1 MQLPKTMKS
10 KLILF
15 LCILVLTSCQKVVEK
30 ENVGKEVIELEQ
42 SISNEKL
49 YANYAK
55 AIKNESTF
63 QNFLVIKV
71 KNLNNGE
78 IREYCTKGNFLKGA
92 LHRELNVGYSKKGI
106 IKVYET
112 ALQNKERYFEFK
124 NDSAIWN
131 ISAFDKYSMGELS
144 EFVKQ
149 VGIDSLVHRIE
160 NGKDWGITISNDK
173 EMKMVAHALF
183 NKGILTGENSCF
195 GGMLTLD
202 ETK

>member
-1 MQLPKTMKS
+1 MTKT
-10 KLILF
+10 KLILIF
-15 LCILVLTSCQKVVEK
+15 TILFFTSCKEVVEY
-30 ENVGKEVIELEQ
+30 EQ
-42 SISNEKL
+42 SLSDEEL
-49 YANYAK
+49 YPNYVK

-92 LHRELNVGYSKKGI
+92 LHRELNLGYSKDGI

-112 ALQNKERYFEFK
+112 AIENKERYFEFK

-131 ISAFDKYSMGELS
+131 ISAFDKYSMKELS
-144 EFVKQ
+144 ELKNQ
-149 VGIDSLVHRIE
+149 IGIDSLIYRIE

-173 EMKMVAHALF
+173 QMKMVAHSLF

-195 GGMLTLD
+195 GGTLTLD
-202 ETK
+202 KSE